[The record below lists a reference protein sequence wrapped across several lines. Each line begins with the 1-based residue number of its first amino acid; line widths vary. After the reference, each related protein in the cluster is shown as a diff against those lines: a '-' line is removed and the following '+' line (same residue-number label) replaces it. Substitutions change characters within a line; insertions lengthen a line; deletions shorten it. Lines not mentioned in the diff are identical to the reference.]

1 MAGYAA
7 GAPLVAL
14 FAPDWVIEN
23 PVLVTLMHCCWLVP
37 QRLFMTTYLP
47 PIVVLPNCSK
57 ICVSACADGVTATTV
72 ATVPA
77 RNRPTAAMA
86 RSVLMRPPRACGGGW
101 NRGSASTAEVMA

>member
-14 FAPDWVIEN
+14 FAPDWLIEN
-23 PVLVTLMHCCWLVP
+23 PVLVTLMHCGWLDP

-47 PIVVLPNCSK
+47 PIVVVPNCSQ

-72 ATVPA
+72 ATVAA

-86 RSVLMRPPRACGGGW
+86 RSVLMRPPCQGSGGGW
-101 NRGSASTAEVMA
+101 NGRERS